1 MTTNL
6 SRRLGGASAVVGACL
21 VLAAPACAQSLAQRV
36 SSASDGAVQF
46 SFAAREGVCG
56 NGRTW
61 FTSGSGSWYGSFSGN
76 TSEMMRSN
84 ECQRG
89 PVRVVL
95 NRAGGGIVDLEVFAG
110 PLAPV
115 EAGVTDLGTVGAR
128 AASEYLLSLAR
139 ELEGRPGREAI
150 LPAVLA
156 DSSAPAAALL
166 ALARDTDRPRDTR
179 RSAISYLAREAN
191 ANAEGSGSVV
201 GALSTMA
208 RAANDVR
215 TVRTAAL
222 STLGRIDAGAG
233 VPTLIELSA
242 SSSDP
247 WLARG
252 ALDALA
258 RSGDPRARAEL
269 RRAIPRAELDEDAR
283 VAAIRGLSREYATG
297 SDLDFLRSQFGTLDG
312 EKSRMAIL
320 SAMAEI
326 GGRENADWLLSLA
339 GDGDLPLTLR
349 RRALTSAERA
359 GVTASAIAALYDRL
373 EERQMREA
381 AISALAQ
388 SGTRD
393 ATDKLL
399 SIART
404 DTDFQVRRRAIS
416 QLSRSDDPRVAE
428 ALKEIARP

>member
-1 MTTNL
+1 M
-6 SRRLGGASAVVGACL
+6 
-21 VLAAPACAQSLAQRV
+21 
-36 SSASDGAVQF
+36 
-46 SFAAREGVCG
+46 RE
-56 NGRTW
+56 
-61 FTSGSGSWYGSFSGN
+61 
-76 TSEMMRSN
+76 RSN

-89 PVRVVL
+89 PVRVVMH
-95 NRAGGGIVDLEVFAG
+95 RAGGGIVDLEVFAG
-110 PLAPV
+110 PLAAA
-115 EAGVTDLGTVGAR
+115 EAGVRDLGTVGAR
-128 AASEYLLSLAR
+128 EASSYLLSLAR
-139 ELEGRPGREAI
+139 ELDGKPGREAI

-191 ANAEGSGSVV
+191 AGASEVGSVV
-201 GALSTMA
+201 SALSAMA
-208 RAANDVR
+208 RDANDVR

-222 STLGRIDAGAG
+222 STLARFDGGAG

-242 SSSDP
+242 SSGDP

-258 RSGDPRARAEL
+258 RSGDPRARTAL
-269 RRAIPRAELDEDAR
+269 REAIPRAGLDEDAR
-283 VAAIRGLSREYATG
+283 VSAIRGLAREYATG
-297 SDLDFLRSQFGTLDG
+297 SDLDFLRNQFRSLDG
-312 EKSRMAIL
+312 EKSRMAIM
-320 SAMAEI
+320 SAMAEV

-339 GDGDLPLTLR
+339 GDGELPRALR

-359 GVTASAIAALYDRL
+359 GVSASAIASLYDRL

-399 SIART
+399 AIART
-404 DTDFQVRRRAIS
+404 DTDYQIRRRAIS
-416 QLSRSDDPRVAE
+416 QLSRSDDPRVTE
-428 ALKEIARP
+428 ALKAIARP